1 MAVVYA
7 LFCLLFAAEN
17 DLVFKKYADRFGARG
32 AFVSLIGLVWFVLMV
47 WLPWGVDSDVGATV
61 LWGAISGAFSLSA
74 NLLLM
79 EAMKRESAGMCS
91 TLYRL
96 NLIFVVAGAF
106 WWLGESVS
114 AMQIVGILLAL
125 LAILAFFPAGS
136 HLFSVRSAGFY
147 LALLAAILRAG
158 MGLSYKYGFTHG
170 ADANG
175 VVVINS
181 LFWLFGGMAYALVLE
196 RRASI
201 RDRSLLSYG
210 VFSGLLVS
218 GIVFFMAASLRHG
231 DASVVLPI
239 AQMSF
244 IGTFIL
250 SIVFLGEGFSLRK
263 LSAVLSG
270 AAAVILL
277 SISAT

>member
-7 LFCLLFAAEN
+7 LLCLLFAAVN
-17 DLVFKKYADRFGARG
+17 DLVFKKYADRCCARG
-32 AFVSLIGLVWFVLMV
+32 AFVSLIGLVWFLLMV
-47 WLPWGVDSDVGATV
+47 WLPWGADADLAATL
-61 LWGAISGAFSLSA
+61 LWGAISGTFSLVA

-96 NLIFVVAGAF
+96 NLIFVVGGAF
-106 WWLGESVS
+106 LWLGESVS
-114 AMQIVGILLAL
+114 VMQIAGIVLAL
-125 LAILAFFPAGS
+125 LAILAFFPAGN

-147 LALLAAILRAG
+147 LALAAALLRAG

-170 ADANG
+170 ADPNG

-181 LFWLFGGMAYALVLE
+181 LFWLLGGMGYALTLE
-196 RRASI
+196 PRTSI
-201 RDRSLLSYG
+201 RDWSLLGYG

-218 GIVFFMAASLRHG
+218 GIVFFMAASLRLG
-231 DASVVLPI
+231 DAAVVLPI

-250 SIVFLGEGFSLRK
+250 SIAFLGEGFSLRK

>member
-7 LFCLLFAAEN
+7 LFCLLFAAVN
-17 DLVFKKYADRFGARG
+17 DLVFKKYADRFCARG

-47 WLPWGVDSDVGATV
+47 WLPWDADSDVGATL
-61 LWGAISGAFSLSA
+61 LWGAISGTFSLTA

-106 WWLGESVS
+106 LWLGESVS
-114 AMQIVGILLAL
+114 PLQIVGILLAL

-136 HLFSVRSAGFY
+136 HLFSARSAGFY

-181 LFWLFGGMAYALVLE
+181 LFWLFGGMAYAVALE

-218 GIVFFMAASLRHG
+218 GIVFFMAASLRLG
-231 DASVVLPI
+231 DAAVVLPI

-250 SIVFLGEGFSLRK
+250 SIAFMGEGFSLRK

-277 SISAT
+277 SISAA

>member
-7 LFCLLFAAEN
+7 LFCLLFAAVN

-125 LAILAFFPAGS
+125 LAILAFFPASS

-250 SIVFLGEGFSLRK
+250 SIAFMGEVFSLRK

-277 SISAT
+277 SISAA

>member
-1 MAVVYA
+1 MAIVYA
-7 LFCLLFAAEN
+7 LLCLLFAAVN
-17 DLVFKKYADRFGARG
+17 DLVFKMYADRFRSRG
-32 AFVSLIGLVWFVLMV
+32 AFVALVGLVWFLLTL
-47 WLPWGVDSDVGATV
+47 WLPWEADSRVGATV
-61 LWGAISGAFSLSA
+61 LWGMISGTFSLTA

-96 NLIFVVAGAF
+96 NMIFVVAGAF
-106 WWLGESVS
+106 LWLGESVS
-114 AMQIVGILLAL
+114 PMQIMGILLAL
-125 LAILAFFPAGS
+125 LAILAFFPTGE
-136 HLFSVRSAGFY
+136 HLFSAGSVGFY

-158 MGLSYKYGFTHG
+158 MGLSYKYGFMHG

-181 LFWLFGGMAYALVLE
+181 LFWFFGGIVYAVALE

-201 RDRSLLSYG
+201 RNRSLLLYG

-231 DASVVLPI
+231 DAALVLPI

-244 IGTFIL
+244 IGTFML
-250 SIVFLGEGFSLRK
+250 SVVFMGESFSLRK
-263 LSAVLSG
+263 LGAVLSG
-270 AAAVILL
+270 AAAVLLL
-277 SISAT
+277 SMSAA